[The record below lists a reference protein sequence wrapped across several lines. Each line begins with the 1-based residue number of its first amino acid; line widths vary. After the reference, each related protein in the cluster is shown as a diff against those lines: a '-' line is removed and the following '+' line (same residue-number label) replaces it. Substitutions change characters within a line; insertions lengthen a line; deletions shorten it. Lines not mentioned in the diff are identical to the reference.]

1 VQLQVAARAVFPDD
15 GEIDRVPRG
24 AALVGNGKLRSAHL
38 PTILPLACIEWALCP
53 QMLDKR

>member
-1 VQLQVAARAVFPDD
+1 V
-15 GEIDRVPRG
+15 EIDRVPRG

-38 PTILPLACIEWALCP
+38 PTILPLACIEGALCP